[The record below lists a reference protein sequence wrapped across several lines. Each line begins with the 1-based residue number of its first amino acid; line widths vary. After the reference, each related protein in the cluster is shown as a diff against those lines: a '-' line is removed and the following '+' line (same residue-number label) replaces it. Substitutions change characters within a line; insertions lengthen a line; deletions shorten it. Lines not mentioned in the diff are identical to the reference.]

1 MEFPQD
7 GPTDIYIDNEPAL
20 KIINNNTSPTE
31 RTRHMNIRFFSLQ
44 DWRIDKEII
53 MTNIP
58 GTLNPPDDLT
68 KSLAYVLHARYCR
81 RYMGQFC

>member
-1 MEFPQD
+1 MGFPQD

-20 KIINNNTSPTE
+20 KIINDNTSPTE

-53 MTNIP
+53 MTHIP
-58 GTLNPPDDLT
+58 GTLNPSDDLT
-68 KSLAYVLHARYCR
+68 KGLAYVLHARHCR
-81 RYMGQFC
+81 RYMGHFC